1 VAAQTFG
8 DCWRRVR
15 LYVPAAPTFLCREW
29 VNVSYKRMAKARHW
43 SFLRGELRLTI
54 NAARAIPVCT
64 VTRGSP
70 TVTSAGLF
78 LAGDAG
84 RQFRVGSA
92 PLYTVQTFTDVNTL
106 QLDIPYGEASS
117 AIAVASIF
125 DGYVTMPQDFESF
138 RLIADP
144 SSQRR
149 LAWWITEDQ
158 VNVLDPTWSVS
169 DSGARCL
176 VARGGGSTYTP
187 TLGMVQYQFWPR
199 PTAARSYPAIYNKQA
214 ALLDDTSILRGVLSD
229 QIEVLVDGALAEA
242 ALWPGTQD
250 LPNRYFNPV
259 VAKEKKLAFLDGVQH
274 LSLRDDDQAPDDL
287 ATVDWSH
294 WPLADLA
301 FNDVSLRS
309 TDATVGDYF

>member
-1 VAAQTFG
+1 VAAGTFG

-29 VNVSYKRMAKARHW
+29 VNVAYKRMGKARHW
-43 SFLRGELRLTI
+43 SFLRGETRLTI
-54 NAARAIPVCT
+54 NAARTIPVCT
-64 VTRGSP
+64 VTRGSA

-84 RQFRVGSA
+84 RQFRVKTL
-92 PLYTVQTFTDVNTL
+92 PIYTVQTFTDVNTIV
-106 QLDIPYGEASS
+106 LDQPYGEDTSVVA
-117 AIAVASIF
+117 AASIF
-125 DGYVTMPQDFESF
+125 DGYATLPADFESF

-144 SSQRR
+144 YTQRR
-149 LAWWITEDQ
+149 LAYWISEDQ

-187 TLGMVQYQFWPR
+187 TLGAVQYQYWPR

-214 ALLDDTSILRGVLSD
+214 ALLTDTSVLRGVLAD

-250 LPNRYFNPV
+250 LPNRYFNPT
-259 VAKEKKLAFLDGVQH
+259 VAQAKRVAFLDGVQH

-287 ATVDWSH
+287 ATVHWEH
-294 WPLADLA
+294 WPLADLT
-301 FNDVSLRS
+301 FNDVQLRA
-309 TDATVGDYF
+309 TDATVGDFF